1 MLRFFCPTSQQHF
14 DSGVL
19 IDEDTYTRYRLN
31 IIAVMCPHCERRHRY
46 LLADSELGAEE
57 IAA

>member
-19 IDEDTYTRYRLN
+19 MDEDTYIRQRLS
-31 IIAVMCPHCERRHRY
+31 IIAVMCPCCERRHRY
-46 LLADSELGAEE
+46 LLADSEFRAEE